1 MNSLKIR
8 KYTRI
13 CIAIAAF
20 LFVAGVVGVFVGQG
34 GLMKSV
40 LALSA
45 ASATISFALLAL
57 AIHRTPP
64 SD

>member
-1 MNSLKIR
+1 VNSLKIR
-8 KYTRI
+8 KHTRI
-13 CIAIAAF
+13 CTAIAAF
-20 LFVAGVVGVFVGQG
+20 LFVAGVVGVIVGQG
-34 GLMKSV
+34 GLMKSA

-45 ASATISFALLAL
+45 AAATISFTLLAL